1 MINAV
6 GGSALAEPA
15 TTFLPEQEAF
25 GFAPYDHFPAGK
37 TGDPAKAKEL
47 LAEAGS
53 KDGLTITLT
62 HSNAQNRQTN
72 PEVATAVQQ
81 ALAAAGITV
90 KLEGLENNAFNEK
103 RWDVKNTPGFL
114 LALMAPL
121 FAHLTGQDPN
131 TYHDDL
137 VDSARGGVPL
147 GSFGGISAEHWLG
160 VEPGTGRDLFTRL
173 LHGARISLLVAL
185 GATFVQVLVG
195 VGVGLAAALG
205 GRFAGGAVSRFTD
218 VMIALPMLVIAI
230 ALTAVVP
237 AGFPR
242 PLLLILVIGLLDW
255 GAVARL
261 VRAQTLS
268 LKGLDFVDAARLSG
282 SGTLRIARREL
293 LPSLAAPLI
302 TLAAIKVPTA
312 IVAEASLSF
321 LGVGVKPPTPSWGQM
336 LSSAQTWFRADPA
349 YVLLPAGLLFV
360 TVLAF
365 TVLGD
370 AVRTA
375 LDPREDSRL
384 RIGTRKERTG

>member
-1 MINAV
+1 M
-6 GGSALAEPA
+6 
-15 TTFLPEQEAF
+15 T
-25 GFAPYDHFPAGK
+25 
-37 TGDPAKAKEL
+37 L
-47 LAEAGS
+47 LADRPAAGPGAS
-53 KDGLTITLT
+53 APGPGGG
-62 HSNAQNRQTN
+62 RQMLRRLRAR
-72 PEVATAVQQ
+72 PSAV
-81 ALAAAGITV
+81 AAAAV
-90 KLEGLENNAFNEK
+90 LAVL
-103 RWDVKNTPGFL
+103 VL
-114 LALMAPL
+114 LALAAPL
-121 FAHLTGQDPN
+121 FAQLTGQDPN
-131 TYHDDL
+131 AYHDEL
-137 VDSARGGVPL
+137 VDSARGGVPI
-147 GSFGGISAEHWLG
+147 GSFGGISGEHWLG
-160 VEPGTGRDLFTRL
+160 VEPGTGRDLFVRL
-173 LHGARISLLVAL
+173 LYGARISLLVAL
-185 GATFVQVLVG
+185 GATVVQVLVG
-195 VGVGLAAALG
+195 VAVGLAAALG
-205 GRFAGGAVSRFTD
+205 GRFAGQLVSRVTD

-255 GAVARL
+255 GGLARM

-268 LKGLDFVDAARLSG
+268 LKELDFVDAARLSG
-282 SGTLRIARREL
+282 NSTLRIARREL
-293 LPSLAAPLI
+293 LPSLAAPVI

-312 IVAEASLSF
+312 MVVEASLSF

-384 RIGTRKERTG
+384 RVGTRKERTA